1 MSSSEIDTTS
11 APQSAELPPQKPHIS
26 VSQLSTFRTCP
37 RKWHYHYIEQLPTVT
52 NDNLAIGVAMH
63 AGIEHNLR
71 QKIDSGRD
79 CPVDDSKQAALE
91 SLKSSIAGGYNSKDG
106 MSPADLEREVLYLV
120 DAHHRL
126 VAPSIHPLYVER
138 EFRLSLGDDFPV
150 DILGYIDC
158 ITRDDWILDNKSWG
172 RAKSQS
178 YADKDMQPTAYCFAF
193 RSMFGRI
200 EKGFRFDA
208 IIKKSYRY
216 EPIETHRDNLQ
227 IRWWLRQVEQIV
239 ESMQQKSSWPNED
252 TFLCSPIYCD
262 YWSRCQEERV

>member
-1 MSSSEIDTTS
+1 MGEDALEVAGPDSD
-11 APQSAELPPQKPHIS
+11 APGQKPHIS
-26 VSQLSTFRTCP
+26 VSQLSSFRSCH
-37 RKWHYHYIEQLPTVT
+37 RKWHYHYVDKFPSVV

-63 AGIEHNLR
+63 SGIEHNLK
-71 QKIDSGRD
+71 QKITSGKD
-79 CPVDDSKQAALE
+79 CPVDDSKQVAIE
-91 SLKSSIAGGYNSKDG
+91 SLRSSLAGGYTSKDNV
-106 MSPADLEREVLYLV
+106 SRADLEYEVMYLV

-126 VAPSIHPLYVER
+126 VAPSVHPLYVEH

-172 RAKSQS
+172 RAKGQS

-193 RSMFGRI
+193 RSMFGKI

-208 IIKKSYRY
+208 IIKKTYRY

-227 IRWWLRQVEQIV
+227 IRWWLHQVEQMV
-239 ESMQQKSSWPNED
+239 EEMQRGSDSPND
-252 TFLCSPIYCD
+252 DSFLCSPVYCD
-262 YWSRCQEERV
+262 YWARCQEERVG